1 METLKSVGILY
12 LQDFLRGVF
21 DKVPTKVWIKKKER
35 SNIKKP
41 QSSKLPAHVSKPSVG
56 EQTVNEF

>member
-12 LQDFLRGVF
+12 LQDFLRFFF
-21 DKVPTKVWIKKKER
+21 DKVPTKVWIKKKR

-56 EQTVNEF
+56 KQTVNEF